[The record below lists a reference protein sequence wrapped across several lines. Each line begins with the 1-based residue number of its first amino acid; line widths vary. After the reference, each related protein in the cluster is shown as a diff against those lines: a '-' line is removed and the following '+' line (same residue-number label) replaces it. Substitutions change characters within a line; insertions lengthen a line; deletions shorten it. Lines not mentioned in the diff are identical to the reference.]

1 MKKLSL
7 DDLVREAKKSYAPR
21 EGDDLDW
28 DAVEARLEKRLAT
41 EEVAPRV
48 ARLRASGS
56 FARVAALGLAAA
68 AAAVLV
74 VGREREGGP
83 LGAVTTASPETG
95 SAGTLRA
102 AEGSEVRVGGVLAE
116 TGLGL
121 RTGDVVEVSGGRAV
135 FERPR
140 KVTWLLEGEGGQ
152 GGHGRLR
159 VASTNEPVVLS
170 LEEGAVEA
178 QVTRSELPETF
189 AVDVTSGGRTVR
201 IAVHGTHL
209 RVARTGGHVVVDL
222 SEGVVSIG
230 VPPRTGPT
238 YGALVTAPA
247 HVELDVGELEA
258 MRVDRARAS
267 VRAPVALGPGE
278 RDTTASRDPAPP
290 APRTAA
296 AAPGALAPPAPA
308 SAAVDAPH
316 GKAEG
321 PGTTAPRPASAAD
334 VANAVRECVASARKA
349 RPEVKVSVATTL
361 HLRISDAGE
370 VLSAVF
376 DPPLAPE
383 VQTCSAGKIYGTKV
397 EGSGAVDVPITLSY

>member
-7 DDLVREAKKSYAPR
+7 DELVTEAKQSYAPR
-21 EGDDLDW
+21 EDLDW
-28 DAVEARLEKRLAT
+28 DALEARLEKRLAV

-48 ARLRASGS
+48 ESLRASGS
-56 FARVAALGLAAA
+56 IARVAAFGLAAA

-74 VGREREGGP
+74 LGREREGGP
-83 LGAVTTASPETG
+83 LGAVTVGGAETT

-102 AEGSEVRVGGVLAE
+102 TEGSDVRVGGVLAE

-121 RTGDVVEVSGGRAV
+121 RTGDVVEVNGGRAV

-140 KVTWLLEGEGGQ
+140 KVMWLLEGESGQ
-152 GGHGRLR
+152 AGHARVR
-159 VASTNEPVVLS
+159 VAATNEPVVLS

-178 QVTRSELPETF
+178 QVTRSDLPETF

-209 RVARTGGHVVVDL
+209 RVARAGGHVVVDL

-238 YGALVTAPA
+238 YGTLVTAPA
-247 HVELDVGELEA
+247 HVELDVGALEA
-258 MRVDRARAS
+258 MRVDHARAS
-267 VRAPVALGPGE
+267 VRAPNALGPGE
-278 RDTTASRDPAPP
+278 RETTAAREAAPSLRPASSP
-290 APRTAA
+290 
-296 AAPGALAPPAPA
+296 PGALAPPAQA
-308 SAAVDAPH
+308 SAVADAPH
-316 GKAEG
+316 ARTEG
-321 PGTTAPRPASAAD
+321 PATTPPRPASAAD

-349 RPEVKVSVATTL
+349 RPEVKVTVATTL

-383 VQTCSAGKIYGTKV
+383 VQTCAAGKIYGTKV
-397 EGSGAVDVPITLSY
+397 EGTGTVDVPITLSY